1 MTESEDKNWVWKR
14 VGIYDRLT
22 AAEVGLYYERY
33 HDLLDLVVV
42 RCQVRAGDR
51 VLDIGTGTGELA
63 RRFAQ
68 HRGCQVVGLDPSE
81 AMIEAA
87 RRKASARYKTTAGQ
101 WGEVSFQVAGA
112 PFLEIPYPDGAFDA
126 VASTQA
132 FHHLHERHKAAA
144 VREMARVLRP
154 PEAAEGRGGGR
165 LAIGDPMFE
174 NRGAL
179 EAALAR
185 WPDDLEDE
193 YFAYL
198 ETLEEMFGD
207 AGLSYHAER
216 VSSINWVAWGQKL

>member
-1 MTESEDKNWVWKR
+1 MTADGEKSWIWEQAGD
-14 VGIYDRLT
+14 YDRWT
-22 AAEVGLYYERY
+22 FTERGLYYERY

-42 RCQVRAGDR
+42 RCQVRAGER

-68 HRGCQVVGLDPSE
+68 HRGCRVVGLDPSE
-81 AMIEAA
+81 AMIEEA
-87 RRKASARYKTTAGQ
+87 RRKAAAGT
-101 WGEVSFQVAGA
+101 WSGVTFQVAGA

-144 VREMARVLRP
+144 VQEMARVLRP
-154 PEAAEGRGGGR
+154 PGKVEGRGGGW
-165 LAIGDPMFE
+165 LAIGDPTFQ

-179 EAALAR
+179 EEALAR
-185 WPDDLEDE
+185 WPDDLEEE

-198 ETLEEMFGD
+198 ETLETFFGD

-216 VSSINWVAWGQKL
+216 VSRINWVVWGQRQ

>member
-1 MTESEDKNWVWKR
+1 MTDTKDKSWIWER

-22 AAEVGLYYERY
+22 SAEVGLYYERY

-42 RCQVRAGDR
+42 RCQVKAGDQ

-68 HRGCQVVGLDPSE
+68 NRSCRVVGLDPSE

-87 RRKASARYKTTAGQ
+87 RRKADEGQ

-126 VASTQA
+126 VACTQA

-144 VREMARVLRP
+144 VREMARALRAP
-154 PEAAEGRGGGR
+154 GAVEGRGGGW

-185 WPDDLEDE
+185 WPDDLEEE

-198 ETLEEMFGD
+198 ETLETFFGD

-216 VSSINWVAWGQKL
+216 VSRINWVVWGQRQ

>member
-1 MTESEDKNWVWKR
+1 MTEHEEKSWIWQR

-22 AAEVGLYYERY
+22 SAEVGLYYERY

-42 RCQVRAGDR
+42 RCQVKAGDR

-68 HRGCQVVGLDPSE
+68 HRGCRVVGLDPSE
-81 AMIEAA
+81 AMLEAA
-87 RRKASARYKTTAGQ
+87 RQKAKDGK
-101 WGEVSFQVAGA
+101 WGEATFQVAGA

-216 VSSINWVAWGQKL
+216 VSRINWVAWGQKL

>member
-1 MTESEDKNWVWKR
+1 MTEHEEKSWIWKR

-22 AAEVGLYYERY
+22 SAEVGLYYERY
-33 HDLLDLVVV
+33 HDLLDLVIV
-42 RCQVRAGDR
+42 RCQVKADDRA
-51 VLDIGTGTGELA
+51 LDIGTGTGELA

-68 HRGCQVVGLDPSE
+68 NRGCRVVGLDPSE
-81 AMIEAA
+81 AMIQAA
-87 RRKASARYKTTAGQ
+87 QQKCETGQ
-101 WGEVSFQVAGA
+101 WGEVTFQVAGA
-112 PFLEIPYPDGAFDA
+112 PFLEIPYPGGAFDA

-154 PEAAEGRGGGR
+154 PAAVEGRGGGW

-179 EAALAR
+179 EEALAR
-185 WPDDLEDE
+185 WPEDLEDE

-198 ETLEEMFGD
+198 ETLETFFGD

-216 VSSINWVAWGQKL
+216 VSRINWVVWGQRL

>member
-1 MTESEDKNWVWKR
+1 MMTTEDKSWVWER
-14 VGIYDRLT
+14 VGNYDRWT
-22 AAEVGLYYERY
+22 AAEMGLYYERY

-87 RRKASARYKTTAGQ
+87 RRKAAAGQ
-101 WGEVSFQVAGA
+101 WGEVTFQVSGA

-126 VASTQA
+126 VANTQA

-144 VREMARVLRP
+144 VQEMARVLRSP
-154 PEAAEGRGGGR
+154 GAVEGRGGGW
-165 LAIGDPMFE
+165 LAIGDPMFQ

-179 EAALAR
+179 EESLAR

-198 ETLEEMFGD
+198 ETLETFFGD

-216 VSSINWVAWGQKL
+216 VSRINWVVWGQRQ